1 MFKQI
6 LKILYASVRTF
17 GSGTTV
23 QYTLIRIFWIFIKI
37 LRFMLVLLGVPKSGT
52 TLMRIFLDLLK
63 NI

>member
-23 QYTLIRIFWIFIKI
+23 YTNTDI
-37 LRFMLVLLGVPKSGT
+37 
-52 TLMRIFLDLLK
+52 LDLHK
-63 NI
+63 NT